1 MYPRDRIKRIS
12 KNYLIRNQADKK
24 NYPQILPQKKA
35 DTKKI
40 KTKIKILNILKN
52 FATSAWT
59 FKV

>member
-1 MYPRDRIKRIS
+1 MYPRDRIKRFR

-52 FATSAWT
+52 FATSA
-59 FKV
+59 